1 MPNIVKNITYQ
12 KIDANGKVL
21 EESYEEH
28 MQGPTSEELQDQRDK
43 AMIEQLAN
51 PLPIEN
57 FMKDSVPIKYD
68 SDGNVIEDEE
78 EE

>member
-21 EESYEEH
+21 EERFEETI
-28 MQGPTSEELQDQRDK
+28 QGPTAEELQNQRDK

-68 SDGNVIEDEE
+68 SDGNVVEDEE

>member
-1 MPNIVKNITYQ
+1 MPNIVKHVLFRKT
-12 KIDANGKVL
+12 DANGKVL
-21 EESYEEH
+21 EERFEETI
-28 MQGPTSEELQDQRDK
+28 QGPTAEELQNQRDK

>member
-1 MPNIVKNITYQ
+1 MPNIVKHVLFRKT
-12 KIDANGKVL
+12 DANGKVL
-21 EESYEEH
+21 EERFEETI
-28 MQGPTSEELQDQRDK
+28 QGPTAEELQNQRDK

-68 SDGNVIEDEE
+68 SDGNVVEDEE

>member
-1 MPNIVKNITYQ
+1 MPNIVKHVLFRKT
-12 KIDANGKVL
+12 DANGKVL
-21 EESYEEH
+21 EERFEETI
-28 MQGPTSEELQDQRDK
+28 QGPTAEELQDQRDK

-57 FMKDSVPIKYD
+57 FMKGSVPIKYD

>member
-1 MPNIVKNITYQ
+1 MPNIVKHVLFRKT
-12 KIDANGKVL
+12 DANGKVL
-21 EESYEEH
+21 EERFEETI
-28 MQGPTSEELQDQRDK
+28 QGPTAEELLDQRDK

-57 FMKDSVPIKYD
+57 FMKGSVPIKYD

>member
-1 MPNIVKNITYQ
+1 MPNIVKHVIFRKT
-12 KIDANGKVL
+12 DANGKVL
-21 EESYEEH
+21 EERFEETI
-28 MQGPTSEELQDQRDK
+28 QGPTAEELQDQRDK

>member
-1 MPNIVKNITYQ
+1 MPNIVKHVIFRKT
-12 KIDANGKVL
+12 DANGKVL
-21 EESYEEH
+21 EERFEETI
-28 MQGPTSEELQDQRDK
+28 QGPTAEELQDQRDK

-51 PLPIEN
+51 PIPMEN
-57 FMKDSVPIKYD
+57 FMKGSVPIKYD

>member
-1 MPNIVKNITYQ
+1 MPNIVKHVLFRKT
-12 KIDANGKVL
+12 DANGKLL
-21 EESYEEH
+21 EERFEETI
-28 MQGPTSEELQDQRDK
+28 QGPTAEELQDQRDK

>member
-1 MPNIVKNITYQ
+1 MPNIVKHVLFRKT
-12 KIDANGKVL
+12 DANGKVL
-21 EESYEEH
+21 EERFEETI
-28 MQGPTSEELQDQRDK
+28 QGPTAEELQDQRDK

-51 PLPIEN
+51 PIPMEN
-57 FMKDSVPIKYD
+57 FMKGSVPIKYD

>member
-1 MPNIVKNITYQ
+1 MPNIVKRVIFRKT
-12 KIDANGKVL
+12 DANGKVL
-21 EESYEEH
+21 EERFEETI
-28 MQGPTSEELQDQRDK
+28 QGPTAEELQDQRDK

>member
-1 MPNIVKNITYQ
+1 
-12 KIDANGKVL
+12 
-21 EESYEEH
+21 
-28 MQGPTSEELQDQRDK
+28 MQGPTVEELQEQRDR

-68 SDGNVIEDEE
+68 SDGNIIEDEE

>member
-21 EESYEEH
+21 EERFEETI
-28 MQGPTSEELQDQRDK
+28 QGPTAEELQDQRDK

>member
-1 MPNIVKNITYQ
+1 MPNIVKHVLFRKT
-12 KIDANGKVL
+12 DANGKVL
-21 EESYEEH
+21 EERFEETI
-28 MQGPTSEELQDQRDK
+28 QGPTAEELQDQRDK

>member
-1 MPNIVKNITYQ
+1 MPNIVKHVIFRKT
-12 KIDANGKVL
+12 DANGKVL
-21 EESYEEH
+21 EERYEEH
-28 MQGPTSEELQDQRDK
+28 MQGPTVEELQEQRDR

-68 SDGNVIEDEE
+68 SDGNIIEDEE

>member
-1 MPNIVKNITYQ
+1 MPNIVKHVIFRKT
-12 KIDANGKVL
+12 DANGKVL
-21 EESYEEH
+21 EEDFEET
-28 MQGPTSEELQDQRDK
+28 MQGPTAEELQDQRDK

>member
-1 MPNIVKNITYQ
+1 MPNIVKHVLFRKT
-12 KIDANGKVL
+12 DANGKVL
-21 EESYEEH
+21 EERFEETI
-28 MQGPTSEELQDQRDK
+28 QGPTAEELQDQRDK

-51 PLPIEN
+51 TLPIEN
-57 FMKDSVPIKYD
+57 FMKGSVPIKYD

>member
-21 EESYEEH
+21 EERYEEH
-28 MQGPTSEELQDQRDK
+28 MQGPTAEELQDQRDK

-51 PLPIEN
+51 PIPMEN
-57 FMKDSVPIKYD
+57 FMKGSVPIKYD

>member
-1 MPNIVKNITYQ
+1 MPNIVKHVIFQ
-12 KIDANGKVL
+12 KTDANGKVL
-21 EESYEEH
+21 EEKFEET
-28 MQGPTSEELQDQRDK
+28 MQGPTVEELQDQKDK

-51 PLPIEN
+51 PLPIEK

>member
-1 MPNIVKNITYQ
+1 
-12 KIDANGKVL
+12 
-21 EESYEEH
+21 
-28 MQGPTSEELQDQRDK
+28 MQGPTVEELQDQRDK

-51 PLPIEN
+51 PIPMEN
-57 FMKDSVPIKYD
+57 FMKGSVPIKYD